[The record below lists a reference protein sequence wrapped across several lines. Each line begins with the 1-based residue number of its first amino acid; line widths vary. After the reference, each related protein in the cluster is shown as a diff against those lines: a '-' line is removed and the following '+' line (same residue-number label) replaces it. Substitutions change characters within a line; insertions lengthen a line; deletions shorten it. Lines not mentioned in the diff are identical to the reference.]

1 MPKVSGLIVPKL
13 CHRCHDGNIR
23 CLEPVAPSAHHHDYG
38 RCEYEEAQNKE
49 EPEEPLG
56 IVTEVTAIIF
66 LVAFLNLPAFLD
78 KHDIDPT
85 DILLHLANHP
95 FVALKMLLKV
105 LLKMLLKV
113 SPSVSPACS
122 VPRAMGNG
130 RAISSAAS
138 TTTAAC
144 TCSWW
149 ARPSSS

>member
-1 MPKVSGLIVPKL
+1 MIVPKL

-49 EPEEPLG
+49 EPLG

-78 KHDIDPT
+78 KHGIDLT

-95 FVALKMLLKV
+95 FVALKI

-113 SPSVSPACS
+113 ILKVILKMAPKMAPKK
-122 VPRAMGNG
+122 RFLING
-130 RAISSAAS
+130 SKTESERILKLQRRN
-138 TTTAAC
+138 
-144 TCSWW
+144 WLK
-149 ARPSSS
+149 

>member
-1 MPKVSGLIVPKL
+1 MIVPKL

-38 RCEYEEAQNKE
+38 RCEYEEALNKE

-78 KHDIDPT
+78 KHGIDLT

-95 FVALKMLLKV
+95 FVALKI

-113 SPSVSPACS
+113 ILKMAPKVALKMAPKK
-122 VPRAMGNG
+122 RFLING
-130 RAISSAAS
+130 SKTESERILKLQRRN
-138 TTTAAC
+138 
-144 TCSWW
+144 WLK
-149 ARPSSS
+149 

>member
-1 MPKVSGLIVPKL
+1 MPKISGLIVPQL

-49 EPEEPLG
+49 EPLG

-78 KHDIDPT
+78 KHGIDLT

-95 FVALKMLLKV
+95 FVALKI

-113 SPSVSPACS
+113 ILKVILKMAPKMAPKK
-122 VPRAMGNG
+122 RFLING
-130 RAISSAAS
+130 SKTESERILKLQRRN
-138 TTTAAC
+138 
-144 TCSWW
+144 WLK
-149 ARPSSS
+149 

>member
-13 CHRCHDGNIR
+13 CHTRHDGNIR

-38 RCEYEEAQNKE
+38 SGEYEEAQDKE
-49 EPEEPLG
+49 ESEEPLG

-78 KHDIDPT
+78 KHGIDLT

-105 LLKMLLKV
+105 LLKKILSMKK
-113 SPSVSPACS
+113 
-122 VPRAMGNG
+122 
-130 RAISSAAS
+130 
-138 TTTAAC
+138 
-144 TCSWW
+144 
-149 ARPSSS
+149 

>member
-1 MPKVSGLIVPKL
+1 MIVPKL

-49 EPEEPLG
+49 EPLG

-78 KHDIDPT
+78 KHGIDLT

-105 LLKMLLKV
+105 LLKMAPKKRFLINGSKTESERILKLQ
-113 SPSVSPACS
+113 
-122 VPRAMGNG
+122 RRN
-130 RAISSAAS
+130 
-138 TTTAAC
+138 
-144 TCSWW
+144 WLK
-149 ARPSSS
+149 

>member
-13 CHRCHDGNIR
+13 CHTRHDGNIR

-56 IVTEVTAIIF
+56 IVPEVTAIIF

-78 KHDIDPT
+78 KHGIDLT

-95 FVALKMLLKV
+95 FVALKV
-105 LLKMLLKV
+105 LLKMAPKKRFLINGSKTESERILKLQ
-113 SPSVSPACS
+113 
-122 VPRAMGNG
+122 RRN
-130 RAISSAAS
+130 
-138 TTTAAC
+138 
-144 TCSWW
+144 WLK
-149 ARPSSS
+149 